1 MRAVQEFSRFAN
13 YYEQYN
19 IIQTKVAKRLVE
31 MIDKDAFQSVMDIG
45 CGSGVVYRQLEL
57 HGIKCQK
64 FWALDF
70 SKEMLSLHPKT
81 PSVMK
86 LLFDFNDSR
95 AFSLL
100 PDRSVDL
107 LISASALQWSS
118 NLDHTLKC
126 MSLLSMHGYFAIFT
140 SNTFLTLHKLANISS
155 PIYSTKE
162 ITGAFSKH
170 YNATYER
177 VAYRLFFDDVRK
189 MFQYIKKSGVSGGS
203 RQLSYSDTKRLMREY
218 PYDYLEF
225 EVLFVKGFSKRYIS
239 K

>member
-31 MIDKDAFQSVMDIG
+31 MIDKDSFQIVMDIG
-45 CGSGVVYRQLEL
+45 CGSGAVYKQLEL

-70 SKEMLSLHPKT
+70 SKEMLSLHPQT
-81 PSVMK
+81 PSVIK

-100 PDRSVDL
+100 SDRSVDL

-118 NLDHTLKC
+118 NLDHTLEH
-126 MSLLSMHGYFAIFT
+126 MSLLSKCGYFAIFT

-155 PIYSTKE
+155 PIYSIKE
-162 ITGAFSKH
+162 LRDTFDKH
-170 YNATYER
+170 YIATYEK
-177 VAYRLFFDDVRK
+177 VTYKLFFDDVRK
-189 MFQYIKKSGVSGGS
+189 MFQYIKKSGVSGGNK
-203 RQLSYSDTKRLMREY
+203 QLSYSDIKRLMREY